1 MELVKKVRQVMK
13 LLINADKNMT
23 TSRYKDVLNEI
34 AFHFSFESLAFGSSR
49 KSGLFTIQYLVSP
62 KPDSGNTA
70 PSVQYDQIIST
81 FDREKAK
88 AFKDAGLI
96 ILSCTYEQGDIVT
109 DPVSGSVSLAF
120 TINIH
125 VAEKSK

>member
-1 MELVKKVRQVMK
+1 MK

-23 TSRYKDVLNEI
+23 TSRDKDVLNEI

-81 FDREKAK
+81 FDSEKAK